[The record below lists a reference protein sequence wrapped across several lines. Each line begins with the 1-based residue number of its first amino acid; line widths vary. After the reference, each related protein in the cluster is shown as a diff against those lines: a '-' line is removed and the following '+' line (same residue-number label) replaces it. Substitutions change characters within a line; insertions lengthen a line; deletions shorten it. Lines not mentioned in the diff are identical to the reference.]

1 MMAVGAALVL
11 LVAFILVATVE
22 LDPPGLAVIVLVG
35 LLGLALFLS
44 VGGVAAAA
52 FALKRGGTPVN
63 LLAVVV
69 GAVGIAVSVYALGI
83 LATAFGDLAAA
94 GLTVRRTVP
103 SHGTAVN
110 LNQRAA
116 PQS

>member
-1 MMAVGAALVL
+1 MSGCPAAGSADAEESSRAHRRHGGPGLVAVMMAVGAALVL

-83 LATAFGDLAAA
+83 LATAF
-94 GLTVRRTVP
+94 V
-103 SHGTAVN
+103 
-110 LNQRAA
+110 
-116 PQS
+116 